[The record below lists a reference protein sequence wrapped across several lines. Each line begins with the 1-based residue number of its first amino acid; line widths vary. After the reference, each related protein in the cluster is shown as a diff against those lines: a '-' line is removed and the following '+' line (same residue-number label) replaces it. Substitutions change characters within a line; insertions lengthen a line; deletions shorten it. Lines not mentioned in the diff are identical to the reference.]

1 MEAAIAVR
9 LDVEVLAWLRGY
21 STEVKRTLYEQVLS
35 RERRRNIPTRERK
48 AVAPIGRAPHTV
60 CCLRPAAVQT
70 ALVPAG
76 IAPRGGKPQRQY
88 E

>member
-1 MEAAIAVR
+1 MAVC
-9 LDVEVLAWLRGY
+9 LDIEVLAWLCGH

-35 RERRRNIPTRERK
+35 GERRRSIPTRERK

-60 CCLRPAAVQT
+60 CCLRSAAVQT

-76 IAPRGGKPQRQY
+76 IALRSGKPQRQY